1 MKHKRIILAA
11 MAVGLFAVCPQT
23 VKGGQDVEKTVSLF
37 QQGEIP
43 QEEEAKQAD
52 ECAVEY
58 ADAAEA
64 IRVDILQMNKYT
76 DRFVFL

>member
-1 MKHKRIILAA
+1 MRHKRIILAA
-11 MAVGLFAVCPQT
+11 MAVGLFALCPQNA
-23 VKGGQDVEKTVSLF
+23 KGGQDVEKTVSLF

-58 ADAAEA
+58 ADATEA
-64 IRVDILQMNKYT
+64 I
-76 DRFVFL
+76 